1 MFTHVRETQ
10 VNRKYARAKWTGDDN
25 RVAFAC
31 FTDDHTGETS
41 KIKISTSTRTR
52 KRKMFLFL
60 VVALVLISCMF
71 PALVLVLILFHKCE
85 PGLRGY

>member
-41 KIKISTSTRTR
+41 EIKISTSTR